1 MPLIGYHASHE
12 QFHPADLLR
21 FVQRADRAGFGA
33 AMCSDHFQ
41 PWSERQ
47 GESGFAWSWLGAAM
61 ATTSLSFGT
70 VNAPGQRY
78 HPAIVAQAAA
88 TLEALFPGRF
98 WVALGSGEALN
109 ECITG
114 DPWPDKD
121 ERNARLRECVDVMRS
136 LLAGETV
143 THRGR
148 VVVDEARLYTRPE
161 SPPPLIAAALSP
173 ETAAWAA
180 PWADGLITVAA
191 PPDQLRD
198 IVEAFRGSGGRDKPM
213 FLQVGLSFAASDEE
227 ALEAAHHEWRT
238 NVLPGDL
245 LADLPTPAAFDAAA
259 ARVTPD
265 DVARQMRVS
274 ADPRRHADWLAAD
287 LELGFERVY
296 LHNVHRD
303 QERFI
308 DAFAERVLPEL
319 AR

>member
-21 FVQRADRAGFGA
+21 YVQRAERAGFGA
-33 AMCSDHFQ
+33 AMCSDHFH

-78 HPAIVAQAAA
+78 HPAIIAQAAA
-88 TLEALFPGRF
+88 TLGAMFPGRF

-109 ECITG
+109 ESITG
-114 DPWPDKD
+114 DPWPDKA
-121 ERNARLRECVDVMRS
+121 ERNARLRESADVIRA

-148 VVVDEARLYTRPE
+148 VIVEEARLHTRPE
-161 SPPPLIAAALSP
+161 TPPSLIAAALSA

-180 PWADGLITVAA
+180 QWADGLITVAA
-191 PPDQLRD
+191 PPEDLRE
-198 IVEAFRGSGGRDKPM
+198 IVAAFRGSGGRDKPM
-213 FLQVGLSFAASDEE
+213 YLQVGLSFAANDAE
-227 ALEAAHHEWRT
+227 ALEAAHREWRT

-245 LADLPTPAAFDAAA
+245 LANLASPAAFDAAA
-259 ARVTPD
+259 APVSPD
-265 DVARQMRVS
+265 EVARRVRVS
-274 ADPRRHADWLAAD
+274 ADPRCHADWLAAD

-308 DAFAERVLPEL
+308 DAFGDRVLPEL